1 MAMRNDTSVA
11 EGPAVSRAAA
21 TGPEGAAGEGR
32 PTAPRSGMRHWL
44 GARLRGAK
52 GFGYTCVSLAF
63 VVALWW
69 LVVLVFGLP
78 EYVLPTPA
86 AVFDRIIE
94 TWTGQL
100 FSATLVT
107 GKETLIGFVVAIAVA
122 VPLAVLITYSKIAER
137 FLYPMMVSSQVV
149 PKVAIAP
156 LFVVWFG
163 FGLTPKVL
171 IAFLIAFFPIVID
184 TTVGLRSVDPGM
196 IHLARSMGASEMQ
209 TFRKVRLPNGLPSF
223 FGGLKV
229 AVTLAVIGAV
239 VGEFVGSS
247 NGLGYV
253 LITATGNVDTPLVFG
268 SIIMMSLIGIV
279 LFALLEMI
287 ERVATPWHRSR
298 RDEAAGPRT
307 ATA

>member
-1 MAMRNDTSVA
+1 MRQDTSVA
-11 EGPAVSRAAA
+11 DGTAVGTPSA
-21 TGPEGAAGEGR
+21 TGTESATGGVPSVAAGGR
-32 PTAPRSGMRHWL
+32 AKRRWVS
-44 GARLRGAK
+44 ARMGEARAV
-52 GFGYTCVSLAF
+52 GYTCVSLAI
-63 VVALWW
+63 VIGVWW
-69 LVVLVFGLP
+69 LVVWAADVP
-78 EYVLPTPA
+78 QYVLPTPG
-86 AVFDRIIE
+86 AVFQRIVE
-94 TWTGQL
+94 SWTGQL
-100 FSATLVT
+100 FGASLVT
-107 GKETLIGFVVAIAVA
+107 GKETLIGFAVAIGVA
-122 VPLAVLITYSKIAER
+122 VPLAVVITYSSLAER
-137 FLYPMMVSSQVV
+137 FLYPLMVSSQVI

-163 FGLTPKVL
+163 FGLAPKVL

-253 LITATGNVDTPLVFG
+253 LITATGNVDTPLVFA
-268 SIIMMSLIGIV
+268 SIVMMSLIGIV
-279 LFALLEMI
+279 LFAALELLERI
-287 ERVATPWHRSR
+287 ATPWHRSR
-298 RDEAAGPRT
+298 RGEAGGSKA